1 VSAKLVQDLLSFT
14 FLGDSQDDLKVGLQP
29 FMVADGSEEYRRAN
43 MELARTYGFLQDSNH
58 GVMYSDLMTLEAKE
72 VKSVPLTYFELEKCL
87 GMFGNLLA
95 VTLGDQH
102 PLVTTYR
109 IFWDMLTRGMRNDLQ
124 IMLDTMG
131 RIKPAHILRSIQLQC
146 YSWFNH
152 RRARIQPQEPMF
164 VNMLHNIALQSYVLP
179 HLPPPAAMKPHSAMS
194 GTPSVPLT
202 APTASTQSSH
212 TTSDM
217 SVLTSPTFLTRATQP
232 SVQTRGTFMANLTP
246 DCTLQSLVPS
256 NLRLRHLIGQDLPPM
271 TDENQPI
278 CLSIHTRQG
287 C

>member
-1 VSAKLVQDLLSFT
+1 
-14 FLGDSQDDLKVGLQP
+14 
-29 FMVADGSEEYRRAN
+29 MVADGSEEYRRAN

-164 VNMLHNIALQSYVLP
+164 VNILHNIALQSYVLP
-179 HLPPPAAMKPHSAMS
+179 HLPPPLFKLTYPPAAMKPHSAMS
-194 GTPSVPLT
+194 GTPSVPLAT
-202 APTASTQSSH
+202 PT
-212 TTSDM
+212 DK
-217 SVLTSPTFLTRATQP
+217 
-232 SVQTRGTFMANLTP
+232 
-246 DCTLQSLVPS
+246 
-256 NLRLRHLIGQDLPPM
+256 
-271 TDENQPI
+271 NQPI
-278 CLSIHTRQG
+278 CLSFHTRQG
-287 C
+287 CWSTCKRVQTHAKILSAAENQRISTFLLAAIAKRPAVVPP